1 MNGTSGLHVF
11 VHAPHLVSRVLA
23 RTAKTG
29 VYLVRDVPLDL
40 QRTAR
45 ARAVKDGTTLRWV
58 LLQAL
63 RDYATGRW
71 TPRRGA
77 E

>member
-1 MNGTSGLHVF
+1 MNGTSGLHVY
-11 VHAPHLVSRVLA
+11 VHAPHLLSQALA
-23 RTAKTG
+23 RTAKRG
-29 VYLVRDVPLDL
+29 IYLVRDVPRDL

-45 ARAVKDGTTLRWV
+45 ARAVRDGTTLRWV

-71 TPRRGA
+71 TPRGGA

>member
-1 MNGTSGLHVF
+1 MIGTSGLHVY
-11 VHAPHLVSRVLA
+11 VHAPNLLSRALT

-29 VYLVRDVPLDL
+29 IYLVRDVPRDL

-45 ARAVKDGTTLRWV
+45 ARAVRDGTTLRWV